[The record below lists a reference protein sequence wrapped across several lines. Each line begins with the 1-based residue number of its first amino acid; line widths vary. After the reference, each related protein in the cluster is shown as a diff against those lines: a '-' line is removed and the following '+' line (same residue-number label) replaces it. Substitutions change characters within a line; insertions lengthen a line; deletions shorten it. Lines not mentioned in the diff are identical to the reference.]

1 MLKFK
6 LYNIKKNCRYCLLL
20 LILLLM
26 LFVVFVIV
34 GFVIVVVVVDCCLFT
49 RHEHTFALPGVN
61 PSSYVQVTTQIKL

>member
-6 LYNIKKNCRYCLLL
+6 LYNIKKTRYCLLL

-34 GFVIVVVVVDCCLFT
+34 GFVIVVVIVDVVCLLDT
-49 RHEHTFALPGVN
+49 NIPLHRLV
-61 PSSYVQVTTQIKL
+61 